1 MIRKCINTIKYGTA
15 KARAIVLLSLLFG
28 IGAVGA
34 VVCAIVFRQI
44 LLIFAMVACV
54 FVMITLAQTLV
65 IQGAVVEDAGNAE
78 TREERHSGHAKSQD
92 AGKKVDHMKPPV
104 FAKRK
109 KRKDK
114 NTVDGENSEDNPP
127 VFAKR
132 KRQQDENAADDEN
145 SEEKFADAGH
155 TDADEQVKEDIVTP
169 EDGSKLQEAPDAEGK
184 NGHHKRKKQQ
194 KRETDDDGQIVQ
206 DKPEQTEE
214 QPAAALTQETVM
226 TYDRKKVK
234 KTLHKFKVRRE
245 HRMIFVDHS
254 DKLQVKQTPAYIWVE
269 KKEFHLLLI
278 EQEPR
283 HITIPLYQIKNI
295 TYLKKQPANEDI
307 DYAAYKG
314 SSVLAD
320 MFRPYLPDYSHS
332 TVVDDLSAYKNLY
345 GIGNDIYVTN
355 RSASALFDL
364 LGVEFQVD
372 DRVTM
377 SNKVNIYFKE
387 AYKSNILLRDNV
399 IDANGYA
406 DRISKTLDNLA
417 HSTISYAEFKDT
429 LNLMIRNKLI
439 TQEFASYYMGVR
451 DDLNR

>member
-1 MIRKCINTIKYGTA
+1 MIRKCINTIKYGKA
-15 KARAIVLLSLLFG
+15 KARAIVLLSLLFA

-44 LLIFAMVACV
+44 LFVFAAVVCAFIV
-54 FVMITLAQTLV
+54 ITLAQTLV
-65 IQGAVVEDAGNAE
+65 IQGGVVEDAGNAE

-114 NTVDGENSEDNPP
+114 KAVDGENSKQEFED
-127 VFAKR
+127 KHD
-132 KRQQDENAADDEN
+132 K
-145 SEEKFADAGH
+145 
-155 TDADEQVKEDIVTP
+155 
-169 EDGSKLQEAPDAEGK
+169 
-184 NGHHKRKKQQ
+184 HKREKQQ
-194 KRETDDDGQIVQ
+194 TKKVDDDGQIAQ
-206 DKPEQTEE
+206 DKQEQVESE
-214 QPAAALTQETVM
+214 SIVPLTQETVT

-245 HRMIFVDHS
+245 HRMIFVDRS
-254 DKLQVKQTPAYIWVE
+254 EKLKTNQTPAYIWVE
-269 KKEFHLLLI
+269 KKDFHLLLI

-451 DDLNR
+451 DELSQ

>member
-1 MIRKCINTIKYGTA
+1 MIRKCLNTIKYGTA
-15 KARAIVLLSLLFG
+15 KARAIVLLSLLFA

-44 LLIFAMVACV
+44 LFVFAMIVCV
-54 FVMITLAQTLV
+54 FIVITLAQTLM
-65 IQGAVVEDAGNAE
+65 IQGGVADHAENVEKRDT
-78 TREERHSGHAKSQD
+78 TRSGRMRTQD
-92 AGKKVDHMKPPV
+92 TDKRVDHMKPPV

-109 KRKDK
+109 KRQDEKAA
-114 NTVDGENSEDNPP
+114 DGENSEENSQ

-132 KRQQDENAADDEN
+132 KKRQDEKAADE
-145 SEEKFADAGH
+145 GH
-155 TDADEQVKEDIVTP
+155 TDVNEQVKDEIVTP

-194 KRETDDDGQIVQ
+194 KREADDDGQIAQ
-206 DKPEQTEE
+206 DNPEQTEE

-226 TYDRKKVK
+226 TYDRKKVR
-234 KTLHKFKVRRE
+234 KTLHKFKVRRD
-245 HRMIFVDHS
+245 HRMIFVDHFE
-254 DKLQVKQTPAYIWVE
+254 KLKVNQTPAYIWVE
-269 KKEFHLLLI
+269 KKDFHLLLI

-283 HITIPLYQIKNI
+283 HITIPVYQIKEI
-295 TYLKKQPANEDI
+295 TYLKKQPANENI
-307 DYAAYKG
+307 DYAAYRS
-314 SSVLAD
+314 SSVIAD
-320 MFRPYLPDYSHS
+320 LFRPYLPDYSHS

-364 LGVEFQVD
+364 LGVPFQVD

-417 HSTISYAEFKDT
+417 HSTVSYAEFKDT
-429 LNLMIRNKLI
+429 LNLMIRNKMI

-451 DDLNR
+451 DELSQ

>member
-1 MIRKCINTIKYGTA
+1 MIRKCLNTIKYGTA
-15 KARAIVLLSLLFG
+15 KARAIVLLSLLFA

-44 LLIFAMVACV
+44 LFVFAMIVCV
-54 FVMITLAQTLV
+54 FIVITLAQTLI
-65 IQGAVVEDAGNAE
+65 IQGGVAD
-78 TREERHSGHAKSQD
+78 HAKNVEKRDSSRSGRMRTQD
-92 AGKKVDHMKPPV
+92 ADKRVDHMKPPV

-109 KRKDK
+109 KRQAEKAA
-114 NTVDGENSEDNPP
+114 DGENSE
-127 VFAKR
+127 
-132 KRQQDENAADDEN
+132 
-145 SEEKFADAGH
+145 H
-155 TDADEQVKEDIVTP
+155 TDANEQVKDDISTP
-169 EDGSKLQEAPDAEGK
+169 EDGSKLQEAPDAKEE

-194 KRETDDDGQIVQ
+194 KREADDDGQIAQ
-206 DKPEQTEE
+206 DQPEQTEE

-226 TYDRKKVK
+226 TYDRKKVR
-234 KTLHKFKVRRE
+234 KTLHKFKVRRD

-254 DKLQVKQTPAYIWVE
+254 EKLKVNQTPAYIWVE
-269 KKEFHLLLI
+269 KKDFHLLLI

-283 HITIPLYQIKNI
+283 HITIPVYQIKEI

-307 DYAAYKG
+307 DYAAYRS
-314 SSVLAD
+314 SSVIAD
-320 MFRPYLPDYSHS
+320 LFRPYLPDYSHS

-355 RSASALFDL
+355 RSAFALFDL
-364 LGVEFQVD
+364 LGVPFQVD

-451 DDLNR
+451 DELSQ

>member
-1 MIRKCINTIKYGTA
+1 MIRKCLNTIKYGTA
-15 KARAIVLLSLLFG
+15 KARAIVLLSLLFA

-44 LLIFAMVACV
+44 LFVFAMIVCV
-54 FVMITLAQTLV
+54 FIVITLAQTLI
-65 IQGAVVEDAGNAE
+65 IQGGVADHAENVEKRDT
-78 TREERHSGHAKSQD
+78 TRSGRMRSQD
-92 AGKKVDHMKPPV
+92 TDKRVDHMKPPV

-109 KRKDK
+109 KWQDER
-114 NTVDGENSEDNPP
+114 TADGENSEENSP

-132 KRQQDENAADDEN
+132 KKRQDEKA
-145 SEEKFADAGH
+145 ADAGY
-155 TDADEQVKEDIVTP
+155 TDTNEQVKDEIVTP
-169 EDGSKLQEAPDAEGK
+169 EDGSKLQEAPDAEEK

-194 KRETDDDGQIVQ
+194 KREADDDEQIAQ
-206 DKPEQTEE
+206 DNPEQTEE

-226 TYDRKKVK
+226 TYDRKKVR
-234 KTLHKFKVRRE
+234 KTLHKFKVRRD

-254 DKLQVKQTPAYIWVE
+254 EKLKVNQTPAYIWVE
-269 KKEFHLLLI
+269 KKDFHLLLI

-283 HITIPLYQIKNI
+283 HITIPVYQIKEI

-307 DYAAYKG
+307 DYAAYRS
-314 SSVLAD
+314 SSVIAD
-320 MFRPYLPDYSHS
+320 LFRPYLPDYSHS

-364 LGVEFQVD
+364 LGVPFQVD

-417 HSTISYAEFKDT
+417 HSTVSYAEFKDT

-451 DDLNR
+451 DELSQ

>member
-1 MIRKCINTIKYGTA
+1 MIRKCLNTIKYGTA
-15 KARAIVLLSLLFG
+15 KARAIVLLSLLFA

-44 LLIFAMVACV
+44 LFVFAMIVCV
-54 FVMITLAQTLV
+54 FIVITLAQTLM
-65 IQGAVVEDAGNAE
+65 IQGGVADHAENVEKRDT
-78 TREERHSGHAKSQD
+78 TRSGRMRSQD
-92 AGKKVDHMKPPV
+92 TDKRVDHMKPPV

-109 KRKDK
+109 KR
-114 NTVDGENSEDNPP
+114 
-127 VFAKR
+127 
-132 KRQQDENAADDEN
+132 QDEKAADE
-145 SEEKFADAGH
+145 GH
-155 TDADEQVKEDIVTP
+155 TDVNEQVKDEIVTP

-194 KRETDDDGQIVQ
+194 KREADDDGQIAQ
-206 DKPEQTEE
+206 DNPEQTEE

-226 TYDRKKVK
+226 TYDRKKVR
-234 KTLHKFKVRRE
+234 KTLHKFKVRRD
-245 HRMIFVDHS
+245 HRMIFVDHFE
-254 DKLQVKQTPAYIWVE
+254 KLKVNQTPAYIWVE
-269 KKEFHLLLI
+269 KKDFHLLLI

-283 HITIPLYQIKNI
+283 HITIPVYQIKEI
-295 TYLKKQPANEDI
+295 TYLKKQPANENI
-307 DYAAYKG
+307 DYAAYRS
-314 SSVLAD
+314 SSVIAD
-320 MFRPYLPDYSHS
+320 LFRPYLPDYSHS

-364 LGVEFQVD
+364 LGVPFQVD

-417 HSTISYAEFKDT
+417 HSTVSYAEFKDT
-429 LNLMIRNKLI
+429 LNLMIRNKMI

-451 DDLNR
+451 DELSQ

>member
-1 MIRKCINTIKYGTA
+1 MIRKCLNTIKYGTA
-15 KARAIVLLSLLFG
+15 KARAIVLLSLLFA

-44 LLIFAMVACV
+44 LFV
-54 FVMITLAQTLV
+54 FVMIVCVFIVITLAQTLM
-65 IQGAVVEDAGNAE
+65 IQGGVADHAENVEKRDT
-78 TREERHSGHAKSQD
+78 TRSGRMRTQD
-92 AGKKVDHMKPPV
+92 TDKQVDHMKPPV

-109 KRKDK
+109 KR
-114 NTVDGENSEDNPP
+114 
-127 VFAKR
+127 
-132 KRQQDENAADDEN
+132 QDEKAADE
-145 SEEKFADAGH
+145 GH
-155 TDADEQVKEDIVTP
+155 MDVNEQVKDEIVTP

-184 NGHHKRKKQQ
+184 NGHHKRRKQQ
-194 KRETDDDGQIVQ
+194 KREADDDGQIAQ
-206 DKPEQTEE
+206 DNPEQTEE

-226 TYDRKKVK
+226 TYDRKKVR
-234 KTLHKFKVRRE
+234 KTLHKFKVRRD

-254 DKLQVKQTPAYIWVE
+254 EKLKVNQTPAYIWVE
-269 KKEFHLLLI
+269 KKDFHLLLI

-283 HITIPLYQIKNI
+283 HITIPVYKIKEI

-307 DYAAYKG
+307 DYAAYRS
-314 SSVLAD
+314 SSVIAD
-320 MFRPYLPDYSHS
+320 LFRPYLPDYSHS

-364 LGVEFQVD
+364 LGVPFQVD

-417 HSTISYAEFKDT
+417 HSTVSYAEFKDT
-429 LNLMIRNKLI
+429 LNLMIRNKMI

-451 DDLNR
+451 DELSQ

>member
-1 MIRKCINTIKYGTA
+1 MIQKCINTIKYGTA
-15 KARAIVLLSLLFG
+15 KATANVLLSLLFA

-44 LLIFAMVACV
+44 LFVFAMIVCV
-54 FVMITLAQTLV
+54 FIVITLAQTLI
-65 IQGAVVEDAGNAE
+65 IQGGVADHAENVEKRDT
-78 TREERHSGHAKSQD
+78 TRSGRMRTQD
-92 AGKKVDHMKPPV
+92 ADKRVDHMKPPV

-109 KRKDK
+109 KRQAER
-114 NTVDGENSEDNPP
+114 TADGENQEENSP

-132 KRQQDENAADDEN
+132 KKRQAERTADGEN
-145 SEEKFADAGH
+145 SEENFED
-155 TDADEQVKEDIVTP
+155 TDTNERVKDDISTP
-169 EDGSKLQEAPDAEGK
+169 EDAPDAEGK

-194 KRETDDDGQIVQ
+194 KREADDDGQIAQ
-206 DKPEQTEE
+206 DQPEQTEE
-214 QPAAALTQETVM
+214 QPAAALTQESVM
-226 TYDRKKVK
+226 TYDRKKVR
-234 KTLHKFKVRRE
+234 KTLHKFKVRRD
-245 HRMIFVDHS
+245 HRMIMVDHS
-254 DKLQVKQTPAYIWVE
+254 EKLKTNQTPAYIWVE
-269 KKEFHLLLI
+269 KKDFHLLLI

-283 HITIPLYQIKNI
+283 HITIPVYQIKEI

-307 DYAAYKG
+307 DYAAYRS
-314 SSVLAD
+314 SSVIAD
-320 MFRPYLPDYSHS
+320 LFRPYLPDYSHS

-364 LGVEFQVD
+364 LGVPFQVD

-451 DDLNR
+451 DELSQ

>member
-1 MIRKCINTIKYGTA
+1 MIRKCLNTIKYGTA
-15 KARAIVLLSLLFG
+15 KARAIVLLSLLFA

-44 LLIFAMVACV
+44 LFVFAMIVCV
-54 FVMITLAQTLV
+54 FIVITLAQTLM
-65 IQGAVVEDAGNAE
+65 IQGGVADHAENVEKRDT
-78 TREERHSGHAKSQD
+78 TRSGRMRTQD
-92 AGKKVDHMKPPV
+92 TDKRVDHMKPPV

-109 KRKDK
+109 KR
-114 NTVDGENSEDNPP
+114 
-127 VFAKR
+127 
-132 KRQQDENAADDEN
+132 QDEKA
-145 SEEKFADAGH
+145 ADAGH
-155 TDADEQVKEDIVTP
+155 TDVNEQVKDEIVTP
-169 EDGSKLQEAPDAEGK
+169 EDGSKLQEAPDAEEK

-194 KRETDDDGQIVQ
+194 KREADDDGQIAQ
-206 DKPEQTEE
+206 DNPEQTEE

-226 TYDRKKVK
+226 TYDRKKVR
-234 KTLHKFKVRRE
+234 KTLHKFKVRRD

-254 DKLQVKQTPAYIWVE
+254 EKLKVNQTPAYIWVE
-269 KKEFHLLLI
+269 KKDFHLLLI

-283 HITIPLYQIKNI
+283 HITIPVYQIKEI

-307 DYAAYKG
+307 DYAAYRS
-314 SSVLAD
+314 SSVIAD
-320 MFRPYLPDYSHS
+320 LFRPYLPDYSHS

-364 LGVEFQVD
+364 LGVPFQVD

-417 HSTISYAEFKDT
+417 HSTVSYAEFKDT
-429 LNLMIRNKLI
+429 LNLMIRNKMI

-451 DDLNR
+451 DELSQ

>member
-1 MIRKCINTIKYGTA
+1 MIRKCLNTIKYGTA
-15 KARAIVLLSLLFG
+15 KARAIVLLSLLFA

-44 LLIFAMVACV
+44 LFVFAMIVCV
-54 FVMITLAQTLV
+54 FIVITLAQTLM
-65 IQGAVVEDAGNAE
+65 IQGGVADHAENVEKRDT
-78 TREERHSGHAKSQD
+78 TRSGRMRSRDTDKR
-92 AGKKVDHMKPPV
+92 VDHMKPPV

-109 KRKDK
+109 KWQDER
-114 NTVDGENSEDNPP
+114 TADGENSEENSP

-132 KRQQDENAADDEN
+132 KKRQDEKAADV
-145 SEEKFADAGH
+145 GH
-155 TDADEQVKEDIVTP
+155 TDVNEQVKDEIVTP

-184 NGHHKRKKQQ
+184 NGHHKRKKKQ
-194 KRETDDDGQIVQ
+194 KREADDDEQIAQ
-206 DKPEQTEE
+206 DNPEQTEE

-226 TYDRKKVK
+226 TYDRKKVR
-234 KTLHKFKVRRE
+234 KTLHKFKVRRD

-254 DKLQVKQTPAYIWVE
+254 EKLKVNQTPAYIWVE
-269 KKEFHLLLI
+269 KKDFHLLLI

-283 HITIPLYQIKNI
+283 HITIPVYQIKEI

-307 DYAAYKG
+307 DYAAYRS
-314 SSVLAD
+314 SSVIAD
-320 MFRPYLPDYSHS
+320 LFRPYLPDYSHS

-364 LGVEFQVD
+364 LGVPFQVD

-417 HSTISYAEFKDT
+417 HSTVSYAEFKDT

-451 DDLNR
+451 DELSQ

>member
-1 MIRKCINTIKYGTA
+1 MIRKCLNTIKYGTA
-15 KARAIVLLSLLFG
+15 KARVIVLLSLLFG

-34 VVCAIVFRQI
+34 IVCAIVFRQI
-44 LLIFAMVACV
+44 LLIFAAVVCV
-54 FVMITLAQTLV
+54 FVVITLAQTLI
-65 IQGAVVEDAGNAE
+65 IQGGVVEDAENVE
-78 TREERHSGHAKSQD
+78 TQGTKRSKRMKPQD
-92 AGKKVDHMKPPV
+92 ADKKVDHMKPPV
-104 FAKRK
+104 LAKREK
-109 KRKDK
+109 QQ
-114 NTVDGENSEDNPP
+114 SEKEASD
-127 VFAKR
+127 V
-132 KRQQDENAADDEN
+132 Q
-145 SEEKFADAGH
+145 EEHDWR
-155 TDADEQVKEDIVTP
+155 
-169 EDGSKLQEAPDAEGK
+169 
-184 NGHHKRKKQQ
+184 KRKKQQ
-194 KRETDDDGQIVQ
+194 TKEADDVGQESQ
-206 DKPEQTEE
+206 DKQE
-214 QPAAALTQETVM
+214 QPIVALTQETVT

-234 KTLHKFKVRRE
+234 KTLHKFKVRRD
-245 HRMIFVDHS
+245 HRMIFVDRS
-254 DKLQVKQTPAYIWVE
+254 EKLKANQTPAYVWVE
-269 KKEFHLLLI
+269 KKDFHLLLI

-320 MFRPYLPDYSHS
+320 MFRSYLPDYSHS

-451 DDLNR
+451 DNLTR

>member
-1 MIRKCINTIKYGTA
+1 M
-15 KARAIVLLSLLFG
+15 
-28 IGAVGA
+28 
-34 VVCAIVFRQI
+34 
-44 LLIFAMVACV
+44 
-54 FVMITLAQTLV
+54 
-65 IQGAVVEDAGNAE
+65 
-78 TREERHSGHAKSQD
+78 
-92 AGKKVDHMKPPV
+92 
-104 FAKRK
+104 
-109 KRKDK
+109 
-114 NTVDGENSEDNPP
+114 
-127 VFAKR
+127 
-132 KRQQDENAADDEN
+132 
-145 SEEKFADAGH
+145 
-155 TDADEQVKEDIVTP
+155 
-169 EDGSKLQEAPDAEGK
+169 
-184 NGHHKRKKQQ
+184 
-194 KRETDDDGQIVQ
+194 
-206 DKPEQTEE
+206 
-214 QPAAALTQETVM
+214 
-226 TYDRKKVK
+226 
-234 KTLHKFKVRRE
+234 
-245 HRMIFVDHS
+245 
-254 DKLQVKQTPAYIWVE
+254 
-269 KKEFHLLLI
+269 LI

-320 MFRPYLPDYSHS
+320 MFRPYLPDYAHS

-364 LGVEFQVD
+364 LGVDFQVD

-387 AYKSNILLRDNV
+387 AYNSNILLRDNV

-406 DRISKTLDNLA
+406 DRISKTQDNLA

-451 DDLNR
+451 DDLTR

>member
-1 MIRKCINTIKYGTA
+1 MIRKCLNTIKYGTA
-15 KARAIVLLSLLFG
+15 KARAIVLLTLLFA

-44 LLIFAMVACV
+44 LFVFAMIVCV
-54 FVMITLAQTLV
+54 FIVITLAQTLM
-65 IQGAVVEDAGNAE
+65 IQGGVADHAENVEKRDT
-78 TREERHSGHAKSQD
+78 TRSGRMRTQD
-92 AGKKVDHMKPPV
+92 TDKRVDHMKPPV

-109 KRKDK
+109 KR
-114 NTVDGENSEDNPP
+114 
-127 VFAKR
+127 
-132 KRQQDENAADDEN
+132 QDVRTADE
-145 SEEKFADAGH
+145 GH
-155 TDADEQVKEDIVTP
+155 TDVNEQVKDEIVTP

-194 KRETDDDGQIVQ
+194 KREADDDGQIAQ
-206 DKPEQTEE
+206 DNPEQTEE

-226 TYDRKKVK
+226 TYDRKKVR
-234 KTLHKFKVRRE
+234 KTLHKFKVRRD

-254 DKLQVKQTPAYIWVE
+254 EKLKVNQTPAYIWVE
-269 KKEFHLLLI
+269 KKDFHLLLI

-283 HITIPLYQIKNI
+283 HITIPVYQIKEI
-295 TYLKKQPANEDI
+295 TYLKKQPANENI
-307 DYAAYKG
+307 DYAAYRS
-314 SSVLAD
+314 SSVIAD
-320 MFRPYLPDYSHS
+320 LFRPYLPDYSHS

-364 LGVEFQVD
+364 LGVPFQVD

-417 HSTISYAEFKDT
+417 HSTVSYAEFKDT
-429 LNLMIRNKLI
+429 LNLMIRNKMI

-451 DDLNR
+451 DELSQ

>member
-1 MIRKCINTIKYGTA
+1 MIRKCLNTIKYGTA
-15 KARAIVLLSLLFG
+15 KARAIVLLSLLFA

-44 LLIFAMVACV
+44 LFVFAMIVCV
-54 FVMITLAQTLV
+54 FIVITLAQTLM
-65 IQGAVVEDAGNAE
+65 IQGGVADHAEDAE
-78 TREERHSGHAKSQD
+78 KRDTTRSGRMRSQD
-92 AGKKVDHMKPPV
+92 TDKRVDHMKPPV

-109 KRKDK
+109 KWQDER
-114 NTVDGENSEDNPP
+114 TADGENSEENSP

-132 KRQQDENAADDEN
+132 KKRQDEKA
-145 SEEKFADAGH
+145 ADAGY
-155 TDADEQVKEDIVTP
+155 TDTNEQVKDEIVTP
-169 EDGSKLQEAPDAEGK
+169 EDGSKLQEAPDAEEK

-194 KRETDDDGQIVQ
+194 KREADDDGQIAQ
-206 DKPEQTEE
+206 DNPEQTEE

-226 TYDRKKVK
+226 TYDRKKVR
-234 KTLHKFKVRRE
+234 KTLHKFKVRRD

-254 DKLQVKQTPAYIWVE
+254 EKLKVNQTPAYIWVE
-269 KKEFHLLLI
+269 KKDFHLLLI

-283 HITIPLYQIKNI
+283 HITIPVYQIKEI

-307 DYAAYKG
+307 DYAAYRS
-314 SSVLAD
+314 SSVIAD
-320 MFRPYLPDYSHS
+320 LFRPYLPDYSHS

-364 LGVEFQVD
+364 LGVPFQVD

-417 HSTISYAEFKDT
+417 HSTVSYAEFKDT

-451 DDLNR
+451 DELSQ

>member
-1 MIRKCINTIKYGTA
+1 MIRKCLNTIKYGTA
-15 KARAIVLLSLLFG
+15 KARAIVLLSLLFA

-44 LLIFAMVACV
+44 LFVFAMIVCV
-54 FVMITLAQTLV
+54 FIVITLAQTLM
-65 IQGAVVEDAGNAE
+65 IQGGVADHAENVEKRDT
-78 TREERHSGHAKSQD
+78 TRSGRMRSRDTDKR
-92 AGKKVDHMKPPV
+92 VDHMKPPV

-109 KRKDK
+109 KWQDER
-114 NTVDGENSEDNPP
+114 TADGENSEENSP

-132 KRQQDENAADDEN
+132 KKRQDEKA
-145 SEEKFADAGH
+145 ADAGH
-155 TDADEQVKEDIVTP
+155 TDVNEQVKDEIVTP
-169 EDGSKLQEAPDAEGK
+169 EDGSKLQEAPDAEEK

-194 KRETDDDGQIVQ
+194 KREADDDGQIAQ
-206 DKPEQTEE
+206 DNPEQTEE

-226 TYDRKKVK
+226 TYDRKKVR
-234 KTLHKFKVRRE
+234 KTLHKFKVRRD

-254 DKLQVKQTPAYIWVE
+254 EKLKVNQTPAYIWVE
-269 KKEFHLLLI
+269 KKDFHLLLI

-283 HITIPLYQIKNI
+283 HITIPVYQIKEI

-307 DYAAYKG
+307 DYAAYRS
-314 SSVLAD
+314 SSVIAD
-320 MFRPYLPDYSHS
+320 LFRPYLPDYSHS

-364 LGVEFQVD
+364 LGVPFQVD

-417 HSTISYAEFKDT
+417 HSTVSYAEFKDT

-451 DDLNR
+451 DELSQ

>member
-1 MIRKCINTIKYGTA
+1 MIRKCLNTIKYGTA
-15 KARAIVLLSLLFG
+15 KARAIVLLSLLFA

-44 LLIFAMVACV
+44 LFVFAMIVCV
-54 FVMITLAQTLV
+54 FIVITLAQTLM
-65 IQGAVVEDAGNAE
+65 IQGGVADHAENVEKRDT
-78 TREERHSGHAKSQD
+78 TRSGRMRTQD
-92 AGKKVDHMKPPV
+92 ADKRVNHMKPPV

-109 KRKDK
+109 KR
-114 NTVDGENSEDNPP
+114 
-127 VFAKR
+127 
-132 KRQQDENAADDEN
+132 QDEKAADE
-145 SEEKFADAGH
+145 GH
-155 TDADEQVKEDIVTP
+155 TDANEQVKDEIVTP

-194 KRETDDDGQIVQ
+194 KREADDDGQIAQ
-206 DKPEQTEE
+206 DNPEQTEE

-226 TYDRKKVK
+226 TYDRKKVR
-234 KTLHKFKVRRE
+234 KTLHKFKVRRD

-254 DKLQVKQTPAYIWVE
+254 EKLKVNQTPAYIWVE
-269 KKEFHLLLI
+269 KKDFHLLLI

-283 HITIPLYQIKNI
+283 HITIPVYQIKEI
-295 TYLKKQPANEDI
+295 TYLKKQPANENI
-307 DYAAYKG
+307 DYAAYRS
-314 SSVLAD
+314 SSVIAD
-320 MFRPYLPDYSHS
+320 LFRPYLPDYSHS

-364 LGVEFQVD
+364 LGVPFQVD
-372 DRVTM
+372 DRVTL

-417 HSTISYAEFKDT
+417 HSTVSYAEFKDT
-429 LNLMIRNKLI
+429 LNLMIRNKMI

-451 DDLNR
+451 DELSQ

>member
-1 MIRKCINTIKYGTA
+1 MIHKCINTIKYGTA

-34 VVCAIVFRQI
+34 LVCTIVFRQI
-44 LLIFAMVACV
+44 LFIFAAVVCV
-54 FVMITLAQTLV
+54 FVVITLAQTLV
-65 IQGAVVEDAGNAE
+65 IQGGVVEDAGNAE

-92 AGKKVDHMKPPV
+92 AEKKVDHMKPPV

-109 KRKDK
+109 KRQDER
-114 NTVDGENSEDNPP
+114 TADGENSEENSP

-132 KRQQDENAADDEN
+132 KKRQDEKA
-145 SEEKFADAGH
+145 ADAGH
-155 TDADEQVKEDIVTP
+155 TDANEQVKEDNVTP
-169 EDGSKLQEAPDAEGK
+169 EDDSKLQEAQDAEEK

-194 KRETDDDGQIVQ
+194 KRETDDDGQIAQ
-206 DKPEQTEE
+206 DNPEQTEE

-226 TYDRKKVK
+226 TYDRKRVK

-245 HRMIFVDHS
+245 HRMIFVDRS
-254 DKLQVKQTPAYIWVE
+254 EKLKANQTPAYIWVE
-269 KKEFHLLLI
+269 KKDFHLLLI

-364 LGVEFQVD
+364 LGAEFQVD

-451 DDLNR
+451 DELSR

>member
-1 MIRKCINTIKYGTA
+1 MIRKCLNTIKYGTA
-15 KARAIVLLSLLFG
+15 KARAIVLLSLLFA

-44 LLIFAMVACV
+44 LLIFAMIVCV
-54 FVMITLAQTLV
+54 FIVITLAQTLI
-65 IQGAVVEDAGNAE
+65 IQGGVADHAENVEKRDSS
-78 TREERHSGHAKSQD
+78 RSGRMRTQD
-92 AGKKVDHMKPPV
+92 ADKRVDHMKPPV

-109 KRKDK
+109 KRQADK
-114 NTVDGENSEDNPP
+114 AADGENPEENSP

-132 KRQQDENAADDEN
+132 KKQQAEKAADGEN
-145 SEEKFADAGH
+145 SEENFED
-155 TDADEQVKEDIVTP
+155 TDAEE
-169 EDGSKLQEAPDAEGK
+169 E

-194 KRETDDDGQIVQ
+194 KREADDDGQIAQ
-206 DKPEQTEE
+206 DQPEQTEE
-214 QPAAALTQETVM
+214 QPAAALTQESVM
-226 TYDRKKVK
+226 TYDRKKVR
-234 KTLHKFKVRRE
+234 KTLHKFKVRRD

-254 DKLQVKQTPAYIWVE
+254 EKLKANQTPAYIWVE
-269 KKEFHLLLI
+269 KKDFHLLLI

-283 HITIPLYQIKNI
+283 HITIPVYQIKEI

-307 DYAAYKG
+307 DYAAYR
-314 SSVLAD
+314 SNSVIAD
-320 MFRPYLPDYSHS
+320 LFRPYLPDYSHS

-364 LGVEFQVD
+364 LGVPFQVD

-451 DDLNR
+451 DELSQ

>member
-1 MIRKCINTIKYGTA
+1 MIQKCINTIKYGTA

-34 VVCAIVFRQI
+34 LVCTIVFRQI
-44 LLIFAMVACV
+44 LFIFAAVVCA
-54 FVMITLAQTLV
+54 FVVITLAQTLV
-65 IQGAVVEDAGNAE
+65 IQGGVVEDAGNAE

-92 AGKKVDHMKPPV
+92 AEKKVDHMKPPV
-104 FAKRK
+104 LFAKRK
-109 KRKDK
+109 KRKDE
-114 NTVDGENSEDNPP
+114 NSVDGENSEDNSP

-132 KRQQDENAADDEN
+132 KKRQDEKA
-145 SEEKFADAGH
+145 ADAGH
-155 TDADEQVKEDIVTP
+155 TDANEQVKEDNVTP
-169 EDGSKLQEAPDAEGK
+169 EDDSKLQEAQDAEEK

-194 KRETDDDGQIVQ
+194 KRETDDDGQIAQ

-214 QPAAALTQETVM
+214 QPVAALTQETVM
-226 TYDRKKVK
+226 TYDRKRVK

-245 HRMIFVDHS
+245 HRMIFVDRS
-254 DKLQVKQTPAYIWVE
+254 EKLKANQTPAYIWVE
-269 KKEFHLLLI
+269 KKDFHLLLI

-307 DYAAYKG
+307 DYVAYKG

-451 DDLNR
+451 DELSR

>member
-1 MIRKCINTIKYGTA
+1 MIQKCINTIKYGTA

-34 VVCAIVFRQI
+34 LVCTIVFRQI
-44 LLIFAMVACV
+44 LFIFAAVVCA
-54 FVMITLAQTLV
+54 FVVITLAQTLV
-65 IQGAVVEDAGNAE
+65 IQGGVVEDAGNAE

-92 AGKKVDHMKPPV
+92 AEKKIDHMKPPV
-104 FAKRK
+104 LFAKRK
-109 KRKDK
+109 KR
-114 NTVDGENSEDNPP
+114 
-127 VFAKR
+127 
-132 KRQQDENAADDEN
+132 QDEKA
-145 SEEKFADAGH
+145 ADAGH
-155 TDADEQVKEDIVTP
+155 TDANEQVKEDNVTT
-169 EDGSKLQEAPDAEGK
+169 EDDSKLQEAQDAEEK

-194 KRETDDDGQIVQ
+194 KRETDDDGQIAQ

-214 QPAAALTQETVM
+214 QPVAALTQETVM
-226 TYDRKKVK
+226 TYDRKRVK

-245 HRMIFVDHS
+245 HRMIFVDRS
-254 DKLQVKQTPAYIWVE
+254 EKLKANQTPAYIWVE
-269 KKEFHLLLI
+269 KKDFHLLLI

-451 DDLNR
+451 DELSR

>member
-1 MIRKCINTIKYGTA
+1 MIRKCLNTIKYGTA
-15 KARAIVLLSLLFG
+15 KARAIVLLSLLFA

-44 LLIFAMVACV
+44 LFVFAMIVCV
-54 FVMITLAQTLV
+54 FIVITLAQTLM
-65 IQGAVVEDAGNAE
+65 IQGGVADHAENVEKRDT
-78 TREERHSGHAKSQD
+78 TRSGRMRSRDTDKR
-92 AGKKVDHMKPPV
+92 VDHMKPPV

-109 KRKDK
+109 KWQDER
-114 NTVDGENSEDNPP
+114 TADGENSEENSP

-132 KRQQDENAADDEN
+132 KKRRDEKA
-145 SEEKFADAGH
+145 ADAGY
-155 TDADEQVKEDIVTP
+155 TDTNEQVKDEIVTP
-169 EDGSKLQEAPDAEGK
+169 EDGSKLQEAPDAEEK

-194 KRETDDDGQIVQ
+194 KREADDDGQIAQ
-206 DKPEQTEE
+206 DNPEQTEE

-226 TYDRKKVK
+226 TYDRKKVR
-234 KTLHKFKVRRE
+234 KTLHKFKVRRD

-254 DKLQVKQTPAYIWVE
+254 EKLKVNQTPAYIWVE
-269 KKEFHLLLI
+269 KKDFHLLLI

-283 HITIPLYQIKNI
+283 HITIPVYQIKEI

-307 DYAAYKG
+307 DYAAYRS
-314 SSVLAD
+314 SSVIAD
-320 MFRPYLPDYSHS
+320 LFRPYLPDYSHS

-364 LGVEFQVD
+364 LGVPFQVD

-417 HSTISYAEFKDT
+417 HSTVSYAEFKDT

-451 DDLNR
+451 DELSQ

>member
-1 MIRKCINTIKYGTA
+1 MIRKCLNTIKYGTA
-15 KARAIVLLSLLFG
+15 KARAIVLLSLLFA

-44 LLIFAMVACV
+44 LFV
-54 FVMITLAQTLV
+54 FVMIVCVFIVITLAQTLM
-65 IQGAVVEDAGNAE
+65 IQGGVADHAENVE
-78 TREERHSGHAKSQD
+78 
-92 AGKKVDHMKPPV
+92 
-104 FAKRK
+104 KR
-109 KRKDK
+109 D
-114 NTVDGENSEDNPP
+114 T
-127 VFAKR
+127 
-132 KRQQDENAADDEN
+132 ADV
-145 SEEKFADAGH
+145 GH
-155 TDADEQVKEDIVTP
+155 TDANERVKEDISTP
-169 EDGSKLQEAPDAEGK
+169 ESSSKLQEAPDAEGK

-194 KRETDDDGQIVQ
+194 KREADDDGQIAQ
-206 DKPEQTEE
+206 DKLEQTEE
-214 QPAAALTQETVM
+214 QPVAALTQETVM
-226 TYDRKKVK
+226 TYDRKKVR
-234 KTLHKFKVRRE
+234 KTLHKFKVRRD

-254 DKLQVKQTPAYIWVE
+254 EKLKANQTPAYIWVE
-269 KKEFHLLLI
+269 KKDFHLLLI

-283 HITIPLYQIKNI
+283 HITIPVYQIKEI
-295 TYLKKQPANEDI
+295 TYLKKQPANENI
-307 DYAAYKG
+307 DYAAYRS
-314 SSVLAD
+314 SSVIAD
-320 MFRPYLPDYSHS
+320 LFRPYLPDYSHS

-364 LGVEFQVD
+364 LGVPFQVD

-451 DDLNR
+451 DELSR

>member
-1 MIRKCINTIKYGTA
+1 MIRKCLNTIKYGTA
-15 KARAIVLLSLLFG
+15 KARAIVLLSLLFA

-44 LLIFAMVACV
+44 LFVFAMIVCV
-54 FVMITLAQTLV
+54 FIVITLAQTLM
-65 IQGAVVEDAGNAE
+65 IQGGVVDHAE
-78 TREERHSGHAKSQD
+78 NVEKRDTTRSGRMRSQD
-92 AGKKVDHMKPPV
+92 TDKRVDHMKPPV

-109 KRKDK
+109 KWQDDR
-114 NTVDGENSEDNPP
+114 TADGENSEENSP

-132 KRQQDENAADDEN
+132 KKRQDEKA
-145 SEEKFADAGH
+145 ADAGY
-155 TDADEQVKEDIVTP
+155 TDTNEQVKDEIVTP

-194 KRETDDDGQIVQ
+194 KREADDDEQIAQ
-206 DKPEQTEE
+206 DNPEQTEE

-226 TYDRKKVK
+226 TYDRKKVR
-234 KTLHKFKVRRE
+234 KTLHKFKVRRD

-254 DKLQVKQTPAYIWVE
+254 EKLKVNQTPAYIWVE
-269 KKEFHLLLI
+269 KKDFHLLLI

-283 HITIPLYQIKNI
+283 HITIPVYQIKEI

-307 DYAAYKG
+307 DYAAYRS
-314 SSVLAD
+314 SSVIAD
-320 MFRPYLPDYSHS
+320 LFRPYLPDYSHS

-364 LGVEFQVD
+364 LGVPFQVD

-417 HSTISYAEFKDT
+417 HSTVSYAEFKDT

-451 DDLNR
+451 DELSQ

>member
-1 MIRKCINTIKYGTA
+1 MIQKCINTIKYGTA

-34 VVCAIVFRQI
+34 VVCTIVFRQI
-44 LLIFAMVACV
+44 LFIFAAVVCA
-54 FVMITLAQTLV
+54 FVVITLAQTLV
-65 IQGAVVEDAGNAE
+65 IQGGVVEDAGNAE

-109 KRKDK
+109 KRKDE
-114 NTVDGENSEDNPP
+114 NSVDGENSEDNSP

-132 KRQQDENAADDEN
+132 KKRQDEKAADT
-145 SEEKFADAGH
+145 GH
-155 TDADEQVKEDIVTP
+155 TDANEQVMEDIVTP
-169 EDGSKLQEAPDAEGK
+169 EDDSKLQEAQDAEGK

-194 KRETDDDGQIVQ
+194 KRETDDDGQIAQ

-214 QPAAALTQETVM
+214 QPVAALTQETVM

-245 HRMIFVDHS
+245 HRMIFVDRS
-254 DKLQVKQTPAYIWVE
+254 EKLKANQTPAYIWVE

-451 DDLNR
+451 DELSR

>member
-1 MIRKCINTIKYGTA
+1 MIRKCVNTIKYGTA

-34 VVCAIVFRQI
+34 IVCAIVFRQI
-44 LLIFAMVACV
+44 LLIFAAVVCV
-54 FVMITLAQTLV
+54 FVVITLAQTLV
-65 IQGAVVEDAGNAE
+65 LQGGVVEDAENVK
-78 TREERHSGHAKSQD
+78 TREQKHSKHAKPQD
-92 AGKKVDHMKPPV
+92 ADKKVDHMKPPV

-109 KRKDK
+109 NEK
-114 NTVDGENSEDNPP
+114 TVDRENS
-127 VFAKR
+127 K
-132 KRQQDENAADDEN
+132 
-145 SEEKFADAGH
+145 EEFE
-155 TDADEQVKEDIVTP
+155 DADEKSQTVEDIP
-169 EDGSKLQEAPDAEGK
+169 ELEESSEPKEASDVEEE
-184 NGHHKRKKQQ
+184 HDRHKRKKQQ
-194 KRETDDDGQIVQ
+194 KKEADEDGQESQ
-206 DKPEQTEE
+206 DKQKQAEAEAIVP
-214 QPAAALTQETVM
+214 LTQETVT

-234 KTLHKFKVRRE
+234 KTLHKFKVRRD
-245 HRMIFVDHS
+245 HRMIFVDRS
-254 DKLQVKQTPAYIWVE
+254 DKLKVKQTPAYIWAE

-320 MFRPYLPDYSHS
+320 MFRPYLPDYAHS

-355 RSASALFDL
+355 RSAAALFDL
-364 LGVEFQVD
+364 LGVPFQVD

-406 DRISKTLDNLA
+406 DRISKTLDDLA

-451 DDLNR
+451 DDSTR

>member
-1 MIRKCINTIKYGTA
+1 MIRKCLNTIKYGTA
-15 KARAIVLLSLLFG
+15 KARAIVLLSLLFA

-44 LLIFAMVACV
+44 LFVFAMIVCV
-54 FVMITLAQTLV
+54 FIVITLAQTLI
-65 IQGAVVEDAGNAE
+65 IQGGVADHAENVEKRD
-78 TREERHSGHAKSQD
+78 TSRSGRMRTQD
-92 AGKKVDHMKPPV
+92 ADKRVDHMKPPV

-109 KRKDK
+109 KRQAEKAA
-114 NTVDGENSEDNPP
+114 DGDNLEENSP

-132 KRQQDENAADDEN
+132 KKRQVERAADGEN
-145 SEEKFADAGH
+145 PEENFEH
-155 TDADEQVKEDIVTP
+155 TDANEQVKDDISTP
-169 EDGSKLQEAPDAEGK
+169 EDGSKLQEVPDAEGK

-194 KRETDDDGQIVQ
+194 KREADDDGQIAQ
-206 DKPEQTEE
+206 DQPEQTEE

-226 TYDRKKVK
+226 TYDRKKVR
-234 KTLHKFKVRRE
+234 KTLHKFKVRRD

-254 DKLQVKQTPAYIWVE
+254 EKLKANQTPAYIWVE
-269 KKEFHLLLI
+269 KKDFHLLLI

-283 HITIPLYQIKNI
+283 HITIPVYQIKEI

-307 DYAAYKG
+307 DYAAYRS
-314 SSVLAD
+314 SSVIAD
-320 MFRPYLPDYSHS
+320 LFRPYLPDYSHS

-364 LGVEFQVD
+364 LGVPFQVD

-451 DDLNR
+451 DELSQ

>member
-1 MIRKCINTIKYGTA
+1 MIRKCLNTIKYGTA
-15 KARAIVLLSLLFG
+15 KARAIVLLSLLFA

-44 LLIFAMVACV
+44 LFVFAMIVCV
-54 FVMITLAQTLV
+54 FIVITLAQTLM
-65 IQGAVVEDAGNAE
+65 IQGGVADHAENVEKRDT
-78 TREERHSGHAKSQD
+78 TRSGRMRTQD
-92 AGKKVDHMKPPV
+92 TDKRVDHMKPPV

-109 KRKDK
+109 KR
-114 NTVDGENSEDNPP
+114 
-127 VFAKR
+127 
-132 KRQQDENAADDEN
+132 QDEKA
-145 SEEKFADAGH
+145 ADAGY
-155 TDADEQVKEDIVTP
+155 TDTNEQVKDEIVTP
-169 EDGSKLQEAPDAEGK
+169 EDGSKLQEAPDAEEK

-194 KRETDDDGQIVQ
+194 KREADDDGQIAQ
-206 DKPEQTEE
+206 DNPEQTEE

-226 TYDRKKVK
+226 TYDRKKVR
-234 KTLHKFKVRRE
+234 KTLHKFKVRRD

-254 DKLQVKQTPAYIWVE
+254 EKLKVNQTPAYIWVE
-269 KKEFHLLLI
+269 KKDFHLLLI

-283 HITIPLYQIKNI
+283 HITIPVYQIKEI

-307 DYAAYKG
+307 DYAAYRS
-314 SSVLAD
+314 SSVIAD
-320 MFRPYLPDYSHS
+320 LFRPYLPDYSHS
-332 TVVDDLSAYKNLY
+332 TVVDDLSVYKNLY

-364 LGVEFQVD
+364 LGVPFQVD

-417 HSTISYAEFKDT
+417 HSTVSYAEFKDT
-429 LNLMIRNKLI
+429 LNLMIRNKMI

-451 DDLNR
+451 DELSQ

>member
-1 MIRKCINTIKYGTA
+1 MIRKCLNTIKYGTA

-34 VVCAIVFRQI
+34 IVCAIVFRQI
-44 LLIFAMVACV
+44 LLIFAAVACV
-54 FVMITLAQTLV
+54 FVVITLAQTLI
-65 IQGAVVEDAGNAE
+65 IQGGVVEDAENVE
-78 TREERHSGHAKSQD
+78 TQGTKRSKRMKPQD
-92 AGKKVDHMKPPV
+92 ADKKVDHMKPPV
-104 FAKRK
+104 FAKRENH
-109 KRKDK
+109 KDK
-114 NTVDGENSEDNPP
+114 KAVNGEDS
-127 VFAKR
+127 K
-132 KRQQDENAADDEN
+132 
-145 SEEKFADAGH
+145 EEFEDAGFS
-155 TDADEQVKEDIVTP
+155 DVDEESQAVEDISAG
-169 EDGSKLQEAPDAEGK
+169 EDGSELKEASDVQEEHDRR
-184 NGHHKRKKQQ
+184 KRKKQQ
-194 KRETDDDGQIVQ
+194 TKEADDVGQESQ
-206 DKPEQTEE
+206 DKQE
-214 QPAAALTQETVM
+214 QPIVALTQETVT

-245 HRMIFVDHS
+245 HRMIFVDRS
-254 DKLQVKQTPAYIWVE
+254 EKLKANQTPAYVWVE
-269 KKEFHLLLI
+269 KKDFHLLLI

-451 DDLNR
+451 DDLTR

>member
-1 MIRKCINTIKYGTA
+1 MIRKCLNTIKYGTA
-15 KARAIVLLSLLFG
+15 KARAIVLLSLLFA
-28 IGAVGA
+28 IAAVGA

-44 LLIFAMVACV
+44 LFVFAMIVCV
-54 FVMITLAQTLV
+54 FIVITLAQTLI
-65 IQGAVVEDAGNAE
+65 IQGGVADHAENVEKRDT
-78 TREERHSGHAKSQD
+78 TRSGRMRTQD
-92 AGKKVDHMKPPV
+92 TDKQVDHMKPPV

-109 KRKDK
+109 KR
-114 NTVDGENSEDNPP
+114 
-127 VFAKR
+127 
-132 KRQQDENAADDEN
+132 QDEKA
-145 SEEKFADAGH
+145 ADAGY
-155 TDADEQVKEDIVTP
+155 TDTNEQIKDEIVTP

-194 KRETDDDGQIVQ
+194 KREADDDGQIAQ

-226 TYDRKKVK
+226 TYDRKKVR
-234 KTLHKFKVRRE
+234 KTLHKFKVRRD

-254 DKLQVKQTPAYIWVE
+254 EKLKVNQTPAYIWVE
-269 KKEFHLLLI
+269 KKDFHLLLI

-283 HITIPLYQIKNI
+283 HITIPVYQIKEI

-307 DYAAYKG
+307 DYAAYRS
-314 SSVLAD
+314 SSVIAD
-320 MFRPYLPDYSHS
+320 LFRPYLPDYSHS
-332 TVVDDLSAYKNLY
+332 TVVDDLSVYKNLY

-364 LGVEFQVD
+364 LGVPFQVD

-417 HSTISYAEFKDT
+417 HSTVSYAEFKDT
-429 LNLMIRNKLI
+429 LNLMIRNKMI

-451 DDLNR
+451 DELSQ

>member
-1 MIRKCINTIKYGTA
+1 MIRKCLNTIKYGTA

-28 IGAVGA
+28 IGTVGA
-34 VVCAIVFRQI
+34 IVCAIVFRQI
-44 LLIFAMVACV
+44 LFIFAAVVCV
-54 FVMITLAQTLV
+54 FVVITLAQTLI
-65 IQGAVVEDAGNAE
+65 IQGGVVERAE
-78 TREERHSGHAKSQD
+78 NVEKQD
-92 AGKKVDHMKPPV
+92 TKRSRRMKPQDVDQKVDHMKPPV

-109 KRKDK
+109 KQQ
-114 NTVDGENSEDNPP
+114 SEKEASNVEEEHDWH
-127 VFAKR
+127 KQK
-132 KRQQDENAADDEN
+132 KRQKKEADD
-145 SEEKFADAGH
+145 SG
-155 TDADEQVKEDIVTP
+155 
-169 EDGSKLQEAPDAEGK
+169 QEP
-184 NGHHKRKKQQ
+184 
-194 KRETDDDGQIVQ
+194 Q
-206 DKPEQTEE
+206 DKQEQMETEAIV
-214 QPAAALTQETVM
+214 PLTQETVT

-245 HRMIFVDHS
+245 HRMIFVDRS
-254 DKLQVKQTPAYIWVE
+254 EKLKANQTPAYVWVE
-269 KKEFHLLLI
+269 KKDFHLLLI

-283 HITIPLYQIKNI
+283 HITIPLYQIRNI

-320 MFRPYLPDYSHS
+320 MFRPYLPDYAHS

-451 DDLNR
+451 DNLTR

>member
-1 MIRKCINTIKYGTA
+1 MIQKCINTIKYGTA
-15 KARAIVLLSLLFG
+15 KARAIVLLSLLFA

-44 LLIFAMVACV
+44 LFIFAAVVCA
-54 FVMITLAQTLV
+54 FVVITLAQTLV
-65 IQGAVVEDAGNAE
+65 IQGGVVEDTGNAE
-78 TREERHSGHAKSQD
+78 TREERHYGHAKSQD
-92 AGKKVDHMKPPV
+92 ADKKVDHMKPPV

-114 NTVDGENSEDNPP
+114 NTVDGENSEDNSP
-127 VFAKR
+127 VFVKR
-132 KRQQDENAADDEN
+132 KKRQDEKAADGEN
-145 SEEKFADAGH
+145 PEENFED
-155 TDADEQVKEDIVTP
+155 TDANEQVKDDISTP
-169 EDGSKLQEAPDAEGK
+169 EDGSKLQEAQDAEEK

-194 KRETDDDGQIVQ
+194 KREADDDGQIAQ
-206 DKPEQTEE
+206 DKQEQVESE
-214 QPAAALTQETVM
+214 SIVPLTQETVT

-245 HRMIFVDHS
+245 HRMIFVDRS
-254 DKLQVKQTPAYIWVE
+254 EKLKTNQTPAYIWVE
-269 KKEFHLLLI
+269 KKDFHLLLI

-451 DDLNR
+451 DELSR

>member
-1 MIRKCINTIKYGTA
+1 MIRKCLNTIKYGTA
-15 KARAIVLLSLLFG
+15 KARAIVLLSLLFA

-44 LLIFAMVACV
+44 LFVFAMIVCV
-54 FVMITLAQTLV
+54 FIVITLAQTLM
-65 IQGAVVEDAGNAE
+65 IQGGVADHAENVEKRDT
-78 TREERHSGHAKSQD
+78 TRSGRMRTQD
-92 AGKKVDHMKPPV
+92 TDKRVDHMKPPV

-109 KRKDK
+109 KR
-114 NTVDGENSEDNPP
+114 
-127 VFAKR
+127 
-132 KRQQDENAADDEN
+132 QDEKA
-145 SEEKFADAGH
+145 ADAGY
-155 TDADEQVKEDIVTP
+155 ADTNEQVKDEIVTP
-169 EDGSKLQEAPDAEGK
+169 EDGSKLQEAPDAEEK

-194 KRETDDDGQIVQ
+194 KREADDDGQIAQ
-206 DKPEQTEE
+206 DNPEQTEE

-226 TYDRKKVK
+226 TYDRKKVR
-234 KTLHKFKVRRE
+234 KTLHKFKVRRD

-254 DKLQVKQTPAYIWVE
+254 EKLKVNQTPAYIWVE
-269 KKEFHLLLI
+269 KKDFHLLLI

-283 HITIPLYQIKNI
+283 HITIPVYQIKEI

-307 DYAAYKG
+307 DYAAYRS
-314 SSVLAD
+314 SSVIAD
-320 MFRPYLPDYSHS
+320 LFRPYLPDYSHS
-332 TVVDDLSAYKNLY
+332 TVVDDLSVYKNLY

-364 LGVEFQVD
+364 LGVPFQVD

-406 DRISKTLDNLA
+406 DRISKTLGNLA
-417 HSTISYAEFKDT
+417 HSTVSYAEFKDT
-429 LNLMIRNKLI
+429 LNLMIRNKMI

-451 DDLNR
+451 DELSQ

>member
-1 MIRKCINTIKYGTA
+1 MIRKCFNTIKYGAA

-28 IGAVGA
+28 IGAVGT

-44 LLIFAMVACV
+44 LLIFAAVVCV
-54 FVMITLAQTLV
+54 FVVITLAQTLI
-65 IQGAVVEDAGNAE
+65 IQGGVVEDAE
-78 TREERHSGHAKSQD
+78 SVKTREGKHSKREKPD
-92 AGKKVDHMKPPV
+92 KKVDHMKPPV
-104 FAKRK
+104 FAKR
-109 KRKDK
+109 
-114 NTVDGENSEDNPP
+114 E
-127 VFAKR
+127 
-132 KRQQDENAADDEN
+132 KRQKKE
-145 SEEKFADAGH
+145 
-155 TDADEQVKEDIVTP
+155 ADEF
-169 EDGSKLQEAPDAEGK
+169 GQEPQ
-184 NGHHKRKKQQ
+184 N
-194 KRETDDDGQIVQ
+194 RE
-206 DKPEQTEE
+206 EQAEE
-214 QPAAALTQETVM
+214 QPIVALTQETVT

-234 KTLHKFKVRRE
+234 KTLHKFKVRRD

-254 DKLQVKQTPAYIWVE
+254 DKLRVKQTPAYIWVE
-269 KKEFHLLLI
+269 KKEFHILLI

-283 HITIPLYQIKNI
+283 HITIPIYQIKEI
-295 TYLKKQPANEDI
+295 TYLKKQLANEDV
-307 DYAAYKG
+307 DYAVYRG
-314 SSVLAD
+314 ENVLAD

-332 TVVDDLSAYKNLY
+332 TVVDDMSAYKNLY

-364 LGVEFQVD
+364 LGVPFQVD

-406 DRISKTLDNLA
+406 DRISRTLDNLA

-451 DDLNR
+451 DNLTR

>member
-1 MIRKCINTIKYGTA
+1 MIQKCINTIKYGTA

-34 VVCAIVFRQI
+34 VVCTIVFRQI
-44 LLIFAMVACV
+44 LFIFAAVVCAFIV
-54 FVMITLAQTLV
+54 ITLAQTLV
-65 IQGAVVEDAGNAE
+65 IQGGVVEDAGNAE

-109 KRKDK
+109 KRKDE
-114 NTVDGENSEDNPP
+114 NSVDGENSEDNSP

-132 KRQQDENAADDEN
+132 KKRQDEKA
-145 SEEKFADAGH
+145 ADAGH
-155 TDADEQVKEDIVTP
+155 TDANEQVKEDIVTP
-169 EDGSKLQEAPDAEGK
+169 EDDLKLQEAQDAEGK

-194 KRETDDDGQIVQ
+194 KRETDDDGQIAQ

-214 QPAAALTQETVM
+214 QPVAALTQETVM

-245 HRMIFVDHS
+245 HRMIFVDRS
-254 DKLQVKQTPAYIWVE
+254 EKLKANQTPAYLWVE

-283 HITIPLYQIKNI
+283 HITIPLYQIRNI

-451 DDLNR
+451 DELSR

>member
-1 MIRKCINTIKYGTA
+1 MIRKCLNTIKYGTA
-15 KARAIVLLSLLFG
+15 KARAIVLLSLLFA

-44 LLIFAMVACV
+44 LFVFAMIVCV
-54 FVMITLAQTLV
+54 FIVITLAQTLI
-65 IQGAVVEDAGNAE
+65 IQGGVADHAENVEKRDT
-78 TREERHSGHAKSQD
+78 TRSGRMRSRDTDKR
-92 AGKKVDHMKPPV
+92 VDHMKPPV

-109 KRKDK
+109 KWQDER
-114 NTVDGENSEDNPP
+114 TADGENSEENSP

-132 KRQQDENAADDEN
+132 KKRQDEKA
-145 SEEKFADAGH
+145 ADAGH
-155 TDADEQVKEDIVTP
+155 TDVNEQVKDEIVTP
-169 EDGSKLQEAPDAEGK
+169 EDGSKLQEAPDAEEK

-194 KRETDDDGQIVQ
+194 KREADDDGQIAQ
-206 DKPEQTEE
+206 DNPEQTEE

-226 TYDRKKVK
+226 TYDRKKVR
-234 KTLHKFKVRRE
+234 KTLHKFKVRRD

-254 DKLQVKQTPAYIWVE
+254 EKLKVNQTPAYIWVE
-269 KKEFHLLLI
+269 KKDFHLLLI

-283 HITIPLYQIKNI
+283 HITIPVYQIKEI

-307 DYAAYKG
+307 DYAAYRS
-314 SSVLAD
+314 SSVIAD
-320 MFRPYLPDYSHS
+320 LFRPYLPDYSHS

-364 LGVEFQVD
+364 LGVPFQVD

-417 HSTISYAEFKDT
+417 HSTVSYAEFKDT

-451 DDLNR
+451 DELSQ

>member
-1 MIRKCINTIKYGTA
+1 MIRKCVNTIKYGTA
-15 KARAIVLLSLLFG
+15 KARAIVFLSLLFA

-34 VVCAIVFRQI
+34 IVCAIVFRQI
-44 LLIFAMVACV
+44 LLIFAAVVCV
-54 FVMITLAQTLV
+54 FVVITLAQTLV
-65 IQGAVVEDAGNAE
+65 IQGGVVEDAENAE
-78 TREERHSGHAKSQD
+78 TRDTKCSRRVKTQD
-92 AGKKVDHMKPPV
+92 ADKKVDHMKPPV
-104 FAKRK
+104 FAKRENN
-109 KRKDK
+109 KDK
-114 NTVDGENSEDNPP
+114 KAVNGEDS
-127 VFAKR
+127 K
-132 KRQQDENAADDEN
+132 
-145 SEEKFADAGH
+145 EEF
-155 TDADEQVKEDIVTP
+155 E
-169 EDGSKLQEAPDAEGK
+169 
-184 NGHHKRKKQQ
+184 KKQP
-194 KRETDDDGQIVQ
+194 IV
-206 DKPEQTEE
+206 
-214 QPAAALTQETVM
+214 ALTQETVT

-245 HRMIFVDHS
+245 HRMIFVDRS
-254 DKLQVKQTPAYIWVE
+254 DKLKVKQTPAYIWVE
-269 KKEFHLLLI
+269 KKDFHLLLI

-295 TYLKKQPANEDI
+295 TYLKKQPANEDV

-355 RSASALFDL
+355 RSAAALFDL
-364 LGVEFQVD
+364 LGVPFQVD

-399 IDANGYA
+399 INANGYA

-451 DDLNR
+451 DDLTR

>member
-1 MIRKCINTIKYGTA
+1 MIRKCLNTIKYGTA
-15 KARAIVLLSLLFG
+15 KARDIVLLSLLFA

-44 LLIFAMVACV
+44 LFVFAMIVCV
-54 FVMITLAQTLV
+54 FIVITLAQTLM
-65 IQGAVVEDAGNAE
+65 IQGGVADHVENVEKRDT
-78 TREERHSGHAKSQD
+78 TRSGRMRSQD
-92 AGKKVDHMKPPV
+92 TDKRVDHMKPPV

-109 KRKDK
+109 KWQDER
-114 NTVDGENSEDNPP
+114 TADGENSEENSP

-132 KRQQDENAADDEN
+132 KKRQDEKAADV
-145 SEEKFADAGH
+145 GY
-155 TDADEQVKEDIVTP
+155 TDTNEQVKDEIVTP

-194 KRETDDDGQIVQ
+194 KREADDDEQIAQ
-206 DKPEQTEE
+206 DNPEQTEE

-226 TYDRKKVK
+226 TYDRKKVR
-234 KTLHKFKVRRE
+234 KTLHKFKVRRD

-254 DKLQVKQTPAYIWVE
+254 EKLKVNQTPAYIWVE
-269 KKEFHLLLI
+269 KKDFHLLLI

-283 HITIPLYQIKNI
+283 HITIPVYQIKEI

-307 DYAAYKG
+307 DYAAYRS
-314 SSVLAD
+314 SSVIAD
-320 MFRPYLPDYSHS
+320 LFRPYLPDYSHS

-364 LGVEFQVD
+364 LGVPFQVD

-417 HSTISYAEFKDT
+417 HSTVSYAEFKDT

-451 DDLNR
+451 DELSQ